1 MSATPERLAAELEDA
16 FRNRALLYLNL
27 WRELSAELGP
37 EKAEAALGRAI
48 YARGKE
54 VAEAHYGRFG
64 PKDARAV
71 ADAFLAASPNGGTMY
86 PTDVTRR
93 DDGSVSIFVRR
104 CPLKD
109 AWRDAGVDDPTLAT
123 LCRIA
128 GRFDNGLFE
137 TTGVGFA
144 SETWCAGREGCCTL
158 HLRPAE

>member
-1 MSATPERLAAELEDA
+1 MTSPERLAAELEDA

-27 WRELSAELGP
+27 YQELSAELGP
-37 EKAEAALGRAI
+37 ERAEALLGRAI
-48 YARGKE
+48 YARGRA
-54 VAEAHYGRFG
+54 VAEAHYGGFG
-64 PKDARAV
+64 PQDAEKV
-71 ADAFLAASPNGGTMY
+71 ADAFLSVSPNGGAMY

-93 DDGSVSIFVRR
+93 DDGSVTIAVRR

-109 AWRDAGVDDPTLAT
+109 AWRDAGIDDAMLTT

-144 SETWCAGREGCCTL
+144 SQTWCAGREGCCTL
-158 HLRPAE
+158 HLSPAG